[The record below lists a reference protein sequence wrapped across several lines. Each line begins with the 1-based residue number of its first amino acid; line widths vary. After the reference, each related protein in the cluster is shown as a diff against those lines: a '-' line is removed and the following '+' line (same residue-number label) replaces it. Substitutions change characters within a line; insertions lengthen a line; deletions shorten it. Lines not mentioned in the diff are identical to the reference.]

1 MTQARKLSLPLSIVI
16 VAVLSLI
23 LIFVVLRD
31 QLNSQ
36 NSASGDPMPAFIL
49 ETFDPMPTDSL
60 TFSNKDLK
68 GRVVFV
74 TFFASWCPAC
84 VAEHPSLSLIH
95 GRSGFMRLGIAVQDK
110 DSALGRMLSKKGN
123 PFDRI
128 GADRDGQVSNSWG
141 IAGLPQSFLVDKSGV
156 IRYQHSGALSS
167 STITKTILPLI
178 DELLLESD
186 TKSLSSIA
194 ITEDDSTD

>member
-1 MTQARKLSLPLSIVI
+1 MTQTRKLSLPISIVI
-16 VAVLSLI
+16 VIILSAI
-23 LIFVVLRD
+23 LIFVVLRN
-31 QLNSQ
+31 QLSSQ
-36 NSASGDPMPAFIL
+36 NSASGDSIPSFSL
-49 ETFDPMPTDSL
+49 ETFDPMPTDPL
-60 TFSNKDLK
+60 TFSNKDLEGK
-68 GRVVFV
+68 VVFV
-74 TFFASWCPAC
+74 TFFSSWCPAC
-84 VAEHPSLSLIH
+84 VAEHPSLGLIQ

-141 IAGLPQSFLVDKSGV
+141 IPGLPQSFLVDKSGV

-178 DELLLESD
+178 DTLLAEPLN
-186 TKSLSSIA
+186 KSSGTVA
-194 ITEDDSTD
+194 ITADDSTD

>member
-1 MTQARKLSLPLSIVI
+1 MNQPRKLSLPLSIVI
-16 VAVLSLI
+16 VVALTAV
-23 LIFVVLRD
+23 LIFVVLRH

-36 NSASGDPMPAFIL
+36 NAASGDSIPAFIL

-60 TFSNKDLK
+60 TFSHKDLK
-68 GRVVFV
+68 GKVVFV

-84 VAEHPSLSLIH
+84 VAEHPSLALIQ
-95 GRSGFMRLGIAVQDK
+95 GRSGLMRLGIAVQDK

-141 IAGLPQSFLVDKSGV
+141 IPGLPQSFLVDKSGV

-178 DELLLESD
+178 DTLLAEPIA
-186 TKSLSSIA
+186 KSSSEVA
-194 ITEDDSTD
+194 ITTDDSTD

>member
-1 MTQARKLSLPLSIVI
+1 MTQTRKLPLPLSIII
-16 VAVLSLI
+16 VVALSVV
-23 LIFVVLRD
+23 LIFVVIRN
-31 QLNSQ
+31 QLSSQ
-36 NSASGDPMPAFIL
+36 NSASGDSIPAFIL
-49 ETFDPMPTDSL
+49 ETYDPMPTDSL

-68 GRVVFV
+68 GKVVFV

-84 VAEHPSLSLIH
+84 VAEHPSLSLIQ
-95 GRSGFMRLGIAVQDK
+95 GRSGLMRLGIAVQDK

-156 IRYQHSGALSS
+156 IRYQHAGALSS

-178 DELLLESD
+178 DVLLAEPMA
-186 TKSLSSIA
+186 KSSGAVA
-194 ITEDDSTD
+194 ITADDSTD